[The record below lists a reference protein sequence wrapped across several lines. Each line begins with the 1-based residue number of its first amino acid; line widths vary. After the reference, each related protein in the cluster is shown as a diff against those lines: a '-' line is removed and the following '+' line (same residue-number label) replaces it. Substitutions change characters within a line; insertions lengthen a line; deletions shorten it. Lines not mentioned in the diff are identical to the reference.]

1 MDVGIFYRRLSVQ
14 PNIVMDMN
22 NVMITILELYEVG
35 KKSNKRKYLLDIG
48 QKSPGSRSLASRVP

>member
-48 QKSPGSRSLASRVP
+48 QKSPGGRSLASRVP